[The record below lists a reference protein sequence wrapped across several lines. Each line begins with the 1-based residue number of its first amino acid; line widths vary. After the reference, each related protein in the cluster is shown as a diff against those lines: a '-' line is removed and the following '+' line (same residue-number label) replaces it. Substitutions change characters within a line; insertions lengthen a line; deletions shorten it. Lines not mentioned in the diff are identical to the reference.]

1 MSKRK
6 RRPKRIFPRKFTS
19 DYINVTR
26 GWDVNKTI
34 VYDCF
39 SKRATIKTKE
49 TNPLFETEE
58 FEICGKKY
66 IERRTIAKGKN
77 GAQIT
82 YLGEVPDTVG
92 IVGKKQDTASVPRSA
107 AMKRHHEVW
116 QSDKHQGFDTFEHF
130 ILLYDY
136 NNIKLKLFISGAR
149 YLIVKEFATVHLR
162 SYVYS
167 TKQDALTAIH
177 DETITWKDT
186 IYV

>member
-6 RRPKRIFPRKFTS
+6 RRPKRIFPRKFAS

-26 GWDVNKTI
+26 GWDVNKTS

-39 SKRATIKTKE
+39 SKRLTT
-49 TNPLFETEE
+49 TMDD
-58 FEICGKKY
+58 
-66 IERRTIAKGKN
+66 
-77 GAQIT
+77 
-82 YLGEVPDTVG
+82 VPDTVG
-92 IVGKKQDTASVPRSA
+92 IVGKKQDTAPVPRSA

-116 QSDKHQGFDTFEHF
+116 QSDRHQGFDTFEHF
-130 ILLYDY
+130 ILLYDI

-162 SYVYS
+162 SYVYN

-177 DETITWKDT
+177 DETISWKDT
-186 IYV
+186 IYI